1 MILENSTLVYYIPLK
16 TIKCILLNFVTCIWF
31 RSVVEMWKK
40 VIFFHYS
47 HVGNIYSKNKFCYFE
62 ARIFHCLGSKVFLL
76 PGHKFPFWNMFPSL
90 ATMLLL
96 QFCFSLAMLLIFIDL
111 IVFVTEFDHFVI
123 FFVGL
128 CMKFSKKC
136 ASLCSR
142 FPVYWI

>member
-1 MILENSTLVYYIPLK
+1 MIRENFTLVYYIPLK

-62 ARIFHCLGSKVFLL
+62 TRIFHCLGSKVFLL

-96 QFCFSLAMLLIFIDL
+96 QFCFSLAMLLIFIYL
-111 IVFVTEFDHFVI
+111 IVFVTEFDHFVV
-123 FFVGL
+123 FVCRSL
-128 CMKFSKKC
+128 HEVFKKVC
-136 ASLCSR
+136 QL
-142 FPVYWI
+142 V